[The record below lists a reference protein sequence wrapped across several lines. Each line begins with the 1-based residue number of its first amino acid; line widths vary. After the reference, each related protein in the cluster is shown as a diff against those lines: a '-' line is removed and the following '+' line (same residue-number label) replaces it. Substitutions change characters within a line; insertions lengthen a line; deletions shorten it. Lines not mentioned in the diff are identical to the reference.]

1 MYHSDTEILF
11 PMRVAPEL
19 RDLRGSSWRELVDRV
34 CRADDASLEHLAF
47 TMTIIRL
54 SNCLSCHTHSYRA
67 LQGCTLCSIQTIRR
81 FRGDDEEL
89 IALYAAAHEELSNQL
104 QITTQEMSVEK
115 SAHE

>member
-1 MYHSDTEILF
+1 MYQSDTELLF

-34 CRADDASLEHLAF
+34 CCADDASLEHLAF
-47 TMTIIRL
+47 TMMIIRL

-89 IALYAAAHEELSNQL
+89 IGLYTTAYEELSHQL
-104 QITTQEMSVEK
+104 QFSTQDVPVEK
-115 SAHE
+115 SANE

>member
-1 MYHSDTEILF
+1 
-11 PMRVAPEL
+11 
-19 RDLRGSSWRELVDRV
+19 
-34 CRADDASLEHLAF
+34 
-47 TMTIIRL
+47 MTIIRL